1 MVYVHLFPGF
11 LSKLIYAI
19 LCKELQQKSQKY
31 VAWTV
36 LIIFLKEIGLMI
48 TV

>member
-1 MVYVHLFPGF
+1 MYICFRAF

-19 LCKELQQKSQKY
+19 LCIELQQKSQKY
-31 VAWTV
+31 VAWIV
-36 LIIFLKEIGLMI
+36 LINFFKEIGLMI